1 VTGVQTCAL
10 PISEIRRDLLLEKSP
25 EFGFSP
31 LYARVFALAD
41 KAAGRTLPRQML
53 PRIDLDSPK
62 FERRLTTEG
71 FARRVA
77 QRQRACLARGAAS

>member
-1 VTGVQTCAL
+1 MIVGDNPLEYAETVVC
-10 PISEIRRDLLLEKSP
+10 PLL
-25 EFGFSP
+25 FS
-31 LYARVFALAD
+31 AD
-41 KAAGRTLPRQML
+41 KAAGRALPRQML